1 VDALRMTPQAYWS
14 LWADALVHAIH
25 ERVLAHRKWRAEARG

>member
-1 VDALRMTPQAYWS
+1 VPQAYWG

-25 ERVLAHRKWRAEARG
+25 DRVLAHVKRLAEGRG